1 VWRLTRLCWLFRC
14 QLSLQGLSAGRIVMS
29 AVIDPRTSIP
39 MSVVNIAVKQIIGM
53 KVYLIQQTAKKMGR
67 DAQVMVDH

>member
-1 VWRLTRLCWLFRC
+1 
-14 QLSLQGLSAGRIVMS
+14 
-29 AVIDPRTSIP
+29 

-67 DAQVMVDH
+67 DAQVWSIISLTLNPNGRSLAKTPSPHDR